1 MMVARLPTSAPE
13 VMVMGEA
20 GGEEVEA
27 AMEAGRVPGRG

>member
-1 MMVARLPTSAPE
+1 
-13 VMVMGEA
+13 MVMGEA